1 MSTQS
6 LFLVH
11 TLITI
16 SECVGMLWT
25 CNIAILKQKYTNRS
39 VLSFYTIVLSS
50 SLKLASR
57 VENVLCMCACV
68 SPLLHNLGENSAD
81 NSGSWDTTPPVS
93 LSLSPDAKLDAVELL
108 LHSFGSAATF
118 LNPQATRCSYLY
130 SLEFDPSGTLVA
142 AAVRVRRS
150 WKLCNVGEIWVVFF
164 SSERM

>member
-25 CNIAILKQKYTNRS
+25 CNIAILKQKYTKRS

-57 VENVLCMCACV
+57 VENVLCVCACV
-68 SPLLHNLGENSAD
+68 SPLLHDLGENSAD

-93 LSLSPDAKLDAVELL
+93 LSLTRCKTGRCGTASPLLWQCGHLPEPSGHTLL
-108 LHSFGSAATF
+108 LPLLPGVWPQWDTGCSRCQGKEIMETVQCRRDLGS
-118 LNPQATRCSYLY
+118 
-130 SLEFDPSGTLVA
+130 
-142 AAVRVRRS
+142 
-150 WKLCNVGEIWVVFF
+150 IF